1 MKVNGFILS
10 FAVAT
15 FMAGSVPG
23 RALELRSSPPIPS
36 SFNLKKTVADWIKS
50 SFVEAP
56 SLRSVMISDP
66 VPIDL
71 PSSSANWLVCIEL
84 DARAKGGDYMGPRR
98 FALGFQVSE
107 PTAEQRGINPT
118 APTTVVLIPPNY
130 EGRLPAFECDRYPLQ
145 WRPWPDW
152 ARSSDPA
159 AGRKKN
165 PAGEASGSGLS
176 TSVYLLPPPRPVCG
190 VGRSGCSALLAPAG
204 LFDRVSA
211 PVAAP
216 GPVVGDTVP
225 VDAGP
230 DVAVLGDAPGGE
242 DVAVLGDAPGG
253 EDVVAPVWAKAEA
266 AVKSAAEVKTASFVI
281 EHLLTGFRAH
291 NSAP

>member
-107 PTAEQRGINPT
+107 PTAEQRGINPK
-118 APTTVVLIPPNY
+118 ASTTVVLIPPNY

-159 AGRKKN
+159 AAKRHGRQK
-165 PAGEASGSGLS
+165 G
-176 TSVYLLPPPRPVCG
+176 T
-190 VGRSGCSALLAPAG
+190 
-204 LFDRVSA
+204 
-211 PVAAP
+211 
-216 GPVVGDTVP
+216 
-225 VDAGP
+225 
-230 DVAVLGDAPGGE
+230 
-242 DVAVLGDAPGG
+242 
-253 EDVVAPVWAKAEA
+253 
-266 AVKSAAEVKTASFVI
+266 
-281 EHLLTGFRAH
+281 
-291 NSAP
+291 

>member
-1 MKVNGFILS
+1 MSEAGREPSRVEARRCNRVEEIAAAYLIQADGNPSLALRRAF
-10 FAVAT
+10 V
-15 FMAGSVPG
+15 AGSVPG

-159 AGRKKN
+159 AAKRHGRQK
-165 PAGEASGSGLS
+165 G
-176 TSVYLLPPPRPVCG
+176 T
-190 VGRSGCSALLAPAG
+190 
-204 LFDRVSA
+204 
-211 PVAAP
+211 
-216 GPVVGDTVP
+216 
-225 VDAGP
+225 
-230 DVAVLGDAPGGE
+230 
-242 DVAVLGDAPGG
+242 
-253 EDVVAPVWAKAEA
+253 
-266 AVKSAAEVKTASFVI
+266 
-281 EHLLTGFRAH
+281 
-291 NSAP
+291 

>member
-15 FMAGSVPG
+15 FVAGSVPG

-107 PTAEQRGINPT
+107 PTAEQRGINPK
-118 APTTVVLIPPNY
+118 ASTTVVLIPPNY

-145 WRPWPDW
+145 WRPGPDW
-152 ARSSDPA
+152 ARSSSRSRE
-159 AGRKKN
+159 G
-165 PAGEASGSGLS
+165 
-176 TSVYLLPPPRPVCG
+176 G
-190 VGRSGCSALLAPAG
+190 VTLQSGCPSLSFGVRGCL
-204 LFDRVSA
+204 
-211 PVAAP
+211 
-216 GPVVGDTVP
+216 TI
-225 VDAGP
+225 
-230 DVAVLGDAPGGE
+230 
-242 DVAVLGDAPGG
+242 
-253 EDVVAPVWAKAEA
+253 
-266 AVKSAAEVKTASFVI
+266 EVI
-281 EHLLTGFRAH
+281 R
-291 NSAP
+291 P

>member
-1 MKVNGFILS
+1 MKRDHMGTDPANPSPQELS
-10 FAVAT
+10 LPNQTRF
-15 FMAGSVPG
+15 
-23 RALELRSSPPIPS
+23 
-36 SFNLKKTVADWIKS
+36 KS

-107 PTAEQRGINPT
+107 PTAEQRGINPK
-118 APTTVVLIPPNY
+118 ASTTVVLIPPNY

-159 AGRKKN
+159 VGRKK
-165 PAGEASGSGLS
+165 
-176 TSVYLLPPPRPVCG
+176 TR
-190 VGRSGCSALLAPAG
+190 
-204 LFDRVSA
+204 
-211 PVAAP
+211 
-216 GPVVGDTVP
+216 
-225 VDAGP
+225 
-230 DVAVLGDAPGGE
+230 
-242 DVAVLGDAPGG
+242 
-253 EDVVAPVWAKAEA
+253 W
-266 AVKSAAEVKTASFVI
+266 
-281 EHLLTGFRAH
+281 
-291 NSAP
+291 